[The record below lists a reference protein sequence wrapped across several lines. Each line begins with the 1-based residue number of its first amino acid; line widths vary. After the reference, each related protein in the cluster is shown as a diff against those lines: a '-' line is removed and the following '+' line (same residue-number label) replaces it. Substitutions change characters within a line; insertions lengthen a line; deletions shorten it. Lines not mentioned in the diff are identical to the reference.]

1 MYLVSWIQDRPGAGF
16 LRPASPAILQTA
28 SWPGL
33 TPGLSTLSAA
43 KNFEH
48 SMQRS
53 RTTNHQRCCNPK
65 GIVSASPGLRGTSY
79 PGWRP
84 AAFPTPTGL
93 RLVFKVWPQ
102 PRWGC
107 LPLPR
112 CPRVARSSQP
122 WASGWNPF
130 GIQFWNFR
138 KALSLGAIRIRQICK
153 RRRTSMRS
161 LILTPLPLRRQAK
174 LVPRSASPAAGSS
187 AHRFAH

>member
-1 MYLVSWIQDRPGAGF
+1 MFWIQDRPGAGF
-16 LRPASPAILQTA
+16 LRPASPAILRTA

-93 RLVFKVWPQ
+93 RLVFTVWPQ

-122 WASGWNPF
+122 WASGRNPF
-130 GIQFWNFR
+130 GIRFWNFR
-138 KALSLGAIRIRQICK
+138 SALKLVYKSRDVVAATSGYWYQSRS
-153 RRRTSMRS
+153 RTS
-161 LILTPLPLRRQAK
+161 TPLSSPTSFLNFSTS
-174 LVPRSASPAAGSS
+174 LPR
-187 AHRFAH
+187 